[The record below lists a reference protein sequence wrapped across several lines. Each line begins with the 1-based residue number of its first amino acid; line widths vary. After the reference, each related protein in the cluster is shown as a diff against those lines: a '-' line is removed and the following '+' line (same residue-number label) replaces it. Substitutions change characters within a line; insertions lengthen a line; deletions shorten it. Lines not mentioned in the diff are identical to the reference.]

1 MALSSEAYPTLRC
14 VLKGSL
20 SIKEL
25 NEKLDRNV
33 MISIP
38 DDKHILA
45 MFFTTLENEGYEV
58 LCAPESQKESDQ
70 FQGKNPELI
79 ITDDNGKQLMFCRR
93 K

>member
-1 MALSSEAYPTLRC
+1 MKC

-45 MFFTTLENEGYEV
+45 MFSTTLENEGYEV
-58 LCAPESQKESDQ
+58 LSAHGNQKESSQVQD
-70 FQGKNPELI
+70 KNPELI